1 MTNNQEQE
9 YHYFW
14 SIPTSELLQQFNNN
28 STAEE
33 EQQEAGLTS
42 VEANLRLSKFGK
54 NLVKSKKKTGLISLL
69 ISQFK
74 SPIIVIF
81 IFTSILSFFLGQ
93 IEDALIIISIV
104 IVSGLLGFWQEKGAT
119 DAITKLLAIVQLKT
133 TVLRDKK
140 IQEIPFEDIVPGDI
154 VMLKSGDSI
163 PADCIIIE
171 SNDLFVN
178 EATLTGETYPVEKSA
193 NIVLPA
199 ETPLR
204 ERTNSIFMGTFIVSG
219 TAKALVIKTG
229 ANTELGK
236 ISDRLRSKIPETE
249 FERGVR
255 RFGYFLMEITLMLV
269 ISILVINVYFGRSV
283 LESFLFSLALAIGLT
298 PQLLPAI
305 ISVNLSHGAKR
316 MANHKVIVKHLASIE
331 NLGSMNILCSDKTG
345 TLTIGE
351 VRLQSA
357 IDVEGNANNKVLLYA
372 YLNSVYETGFT
383 NPIDKAIKDF
393 CSGQINISGYSK
405 LDEIPYDFIR
415 KRLSILVKLSDKKIT
430 KTSKA
435 FIVTKGA
442 LHNILEVCSYL
453 EKADGRI
460 VDISAIRQQI
470 QNKFEE
476 LGNNGFRVL
485 GICYRSMDCTT
496 HAGDNDKNNSNQPYL
511 ITKDDENNMTFLGF
525 LIFFDPIKID
535 AIESISNL
543 KKLGVSLKIISGDNR
558 YVASNIG
565 QRIGLLK
572 PHILTG
578 PDLHHMSN
586 DALIKQA
593 GEIDIF
599 AEIEPNQKEHIIL
612 ALRQSGKNVVGYM
625 GDGINDASALHAA
638 DAGIS
643 VDTAADVVKE
653 AADFVLLE
661 KDLGVLAKGVQE
673 GRRTF
678 ANTLKYVF
686 MATSANFGNMF
697 SMAGASLFL
706 PFLPLLPKQILL
718 MNLMTDIPEMTIS
731 TDNVDEEIV
740 ERPRQWDIKF
750 IRKFMTVFGLLSTIF
765 DYAIFGILFLVL
777 HSSIDQFRTA
787 WFMESVISASVIV
800 LVIRTRKPLFKSKP
814 RKHLLIATLSI
825 VGTTAILPFT
835 PVAEVFGFTGLTP
848 LYLLAVGV
856 IVLLY
861 SLAAEVVKKIFYKRV
876 KL

>member
-1 MTNNQEQE
+1 MMKNNQEE
-9 YHYFW
+9 DYSYW
-14 SIPTSELLQQFNNN
+14 SIPTADLIQELNN
-28 STAEE
+28 TT
-33 EQQEAGLTS
+33 QEYPETGLTS
-42 VEANLRLSKFGK
+42 TQANRRLSNYGK
-54 NLVKSKKKTGLISLL
+54 NLVKPKKKTDLLSLL

-81 IFTSILSFFLGQ
+81 IFTSVLSFFLGQ
-93 IEDALIIISIV
+93 TEDALIIISIV

-119 DAITKLLAIVQLKT
+119 DAITKLLAVVQLKT

-140 IQEIPFEDIVPGDI
+140 IQEIPFEDVVPGDI

-163 PADCIIIE
+163 PADCVIIE
-171 SNDLFVN
+171 STDLFVN
-178 EATLTGETYPVEKSA
+178 EATLTGESYPVEKSA
-193 NIVLPA
+193 NMILP
-199 ETPLR
+199 EKTPLR
-204 ERTNSIFMGTFIVSG
+204 DRINCLFMGTFAVSG

-236 ISDRLRSKIPETE
+236 ISDRLRHKAPETE

-269 ISILVINVYFGRSV
+269 ISILVINVYFGRPV

-316 MANHKVIVKHLASIE
+316 MANEKVIVKRLASIE

-351 VRLQSA
+351 VKLQSA
-357 IDVEGNANNKVLLYA
+357 IDVKGSNNSNKKVLLYS
-372 YLNSVYETGFT
+372 YLNAIYETGFT
-383 NPIDKAIKDF
+383 NPIDKAIRDF
-393 CSGQINISGYSK
+393 CSGQFDISGYSK

-415 KRLSILVKLSDKKIT
+415 KRLSILVSSSDKTLK
-430 KTSKA
+430 SF

-442 LHNILEVCSYL
+442 LHNILQVCSYA
-453 EKADGRI
+453 EMPDGKI
-460 VDISAIRQQI
+460 VNISIVKEEI
-470 QNKFEE
+470 QHRFEE
-476 LGNNGFRVL
+476 LGNKGFRIL
-485 GICYRSMDCTT
+485 GVCYRNMVDCK
-496 HAGDNDKNNSNQPYL
+496 HDDNRMTNDNTLGFS
-511 ITKDDENNMTFLGF
+511 ITKGDEINMTFLGF
-525 LIFFDPIKID
+525 LIFFDPIKSD
-535 AIESISNL
+535 VIESISNL
-543 KKLGVSLKIISGDNR
+543 KKLGISLKIISGDNR
-558 YVASNIG
+558 HVAAYAG
-565 QRIGLLK
+565 QQIGLLN
-572 PHILTG
+572 PQVLAG

-586 DALIKQA
+586 EALINKA
-593 GEIDIF
+593 DEVDIF
-599 AEIEPNQKEHIIL
+599 AEIEPNQKERIIL
-612 ALRQSGKNVVGYM
+612 ALRQSRKNVVGYM

-661 KDLGVLAKGVQE
+661 KDLGVLAKGVRE
-673 GRRTF
+673 GRKTF

-697 SMAGASLFL
+697 SMAGVSLFL

-718 MNLMTDIPEMTIS
+718 MNLMTDMPEMTIS

-740 ERPRQWDIKF
+740 EKPRQWDIKF
-750 IRKFMTVFGLLSTIF
+750 IRKFMIVFGLLSTVF
-765 DYAIFGILFLVL
+765 DYATFGTLLFIL
-777 HSSIDQFRTA
+777 HSSIDQFRTT
-787 WFMESVISASVIV
+787 WFMESVISASMVV

-814 RKHLLIATLSI
+814 RMHLLLATLFI
-825 VGTTAILPFT
+825 AILTISIPFT
-835 PVAEVFGFTGLTP
+835 PLASLFGFRELSV
-848 LYLLAVGV
+848 LYLSVIAM
-856 IVLLY
+856 IVLIY
-861 SLAAEVVKKIFYKRV
+861 IIIAEIVKKIFYKSV